1 MKTPRPLFAALVALA
16 ATALALPA
24 GAVAQNRE
32 MTPEERARVMAEY
45 EARIDAELVS
55 DRPIDMF
62 DSIWI
67 EELTWMEVRDMM
79 ADGYNIAIVST
90 GGIEQ
95 NGPYVATG
103 KHNYVLQGTCESI
116 ARELGKALCA
126 PIMKLVPE
134 GDIDEPSSHMR
145 YPGTISLRQETFEA
159 VLDDVASSL
168 RAHGFEHIVFIG
180 DSGGNVEGMASV
192 AERLNERWDD
202 AHAHHIPEYYRYG
215 GGDFLESELGIVE
228 TENDGIHDS
237 FGITSLM
244 MTVDPTVVRY
254 DQRVKAGLAKINGVP
269 DRPEGEDDR
278 DRPQAPG
285 LPDRPHRREDPRI
298 DGQRRRLISRG
309 G

>member
-1 MKTPRPLFAALVALA
+1 MKTPRPLFAALVALV

-116 ARELGKALCA
+116 ARELGRALCA

-168 RAHGFEHIVFIG
+168 RAHGFEHIIFIG
-180 DSGGNVEGMASV
+180 DSGGNVEGMANV
-192 AERLNERWDD
+192 AARLNERWDD

-254 DQRVKAGLAKINGVP
+254 EQRVKAGLAKINGVP
-269 DRPEGEDDR
+269 IAPKEKTIEIGRKL
-278 DRPQAPG
+278 QAYRTA
-285 LPDRPHRREDPRI
+285 LTVEKIRESMARA
-298 DGQRRRLISRG
+298 G